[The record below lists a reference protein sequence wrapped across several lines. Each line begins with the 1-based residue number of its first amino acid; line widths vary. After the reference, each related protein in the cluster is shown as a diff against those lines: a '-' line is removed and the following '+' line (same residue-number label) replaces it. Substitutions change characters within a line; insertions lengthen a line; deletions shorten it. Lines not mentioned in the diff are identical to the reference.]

1 MRFWR
6 TGVRTRAVIGAALGS
21 LLLAGCGLGGA
32 SAGTSPS
39 DPSGTAAPRLAETE
53 PLADPRA
60 WQGAATAELGAHP
73 VAPVSSATPQL
84 PVQLTDAQGTR
95 VRVTSAERI
104 LALDVSGTLARTV
117 FELGLGDQV
126 VGRDIST
133 QFPEAGDLPLVTS
146 GGHDLNAEAILELD
160 PTVVITDT
168 SLGPWDVLLQI
179 RDAGIPVVVLD
190 AHRGLDNVED
200 LTRSIAEAL
209 GVPAAGERLVKR
221 IETDIDRARAD
232 IARVAPT
239 AEGEKL
245 RTLFLYARGQANVYY
260 LFGKGSGA
268 ESLIESLGLYDVAQE
283 INWQG
288 MRPLTAE
295 GIVAAQPDV
304 VLLMTGGLESTGGVE
319 GLLERVPSLSQTPAG
334 QNRRFVAMEDSQ
346 ILGYGP
352 LTGDVLNA
360 LAVAIYAPGALE

>member
-1 MRFWR
+1 MTSWGTGTR
-6 TGVRTRAVIGAALGS
+6 TAPAVGTVLVW

-32 SAGTSPS
+32 TSGGPAAS
-39 DPSGTAAPRLAETE
+39 DSGVAAPRLGEVE

-60 WQGAATAELGAHP
+60 WEGAATAELGAHP
-73 VAPVSSATPQL
+73 VDPVARSTPAL
-84 PVQLTDAQGTR
+84 PVQIADAQGTR
-95 VRVTSAERI
+95 VRVSSAERI

-117 FELGLGDQV
+117 FELGLGDRV

-133 QFPEAGDLPLVTS
+133 QFPEAADLPLVTS

-160 PTVVITDT
+160 PTVIITDT
-168 SLGPWDVLLQI
+168 SLGPWDVLLQV
-179 RDAGIPVVVLD
+179 RAAGIPVVVLD
-190 AHRGLDNVED
+190 AHRGLENVDD
-200 LTRSIAEAL
+200 LTRSVADAL
-209 GVPAAGERLVKR
+209 GVPAAGEQLVKR
-221 IETDIDRARAD
+221 IQADITLARAD
-232 IARVAPT
+232 IDRVAPA

-260 LFGKGSGA
+260 LFGEGSGA
-268 ESLIESLGLYDVAQE
+268 ESLIESLGLYDVARE
-283 INWQG
+283 IDWQG

-304 VLLMTGGLESTGGVE
+304 VLLMKGGLESAGGVD
-319 GLLERVPSLSQTPAG
+319 GLLERVPSLAQTPAG
-334 QNRRFVAMEDSQ
+334 QNRRFVAMDDSQ

-360 LAVAIYAPGALE
+360 LAVAIYAPGELA

>member
-1 MRFWR
+1 MTSWG
-6 TGVRTRAVIGAALGS
+6 TGARTRPVIGAVLGC

-32 SAGTSPS
+32 TAGTSTR
-39 DPSGTAAPRLAETE
+39 DASGIAAPRLAETE

-60 WQGAATAELGAHP
+60 WEGVATAELGEHP
-73 VAPVSSATPQL
+73 VDPASRATPEL
-84 PVQLTDAQGTR
+84 PVQITDAQGTR
-95 VRVTSAERI
+95 VRVRSAERI

-117 FELGLGDQV
+117 FELGLGERV

-133 QFPEAGDLPLVTS
+133 QFPEAAGLPLVTS

-190 AHRGLDNVED
+190 AHRGLDNVDD
-200 LTRSIAEAL
+200 LTRSVADAL
-209 GVPAAGERLVKR
+209 GVPAAGDRLAKR
-221 IETDIDRARAD
+221 IEVDIDRARAD

-260 LFGKGSGA
+260 LFGEGSGA
-268 ESLIESLGLYDVAQE
+268 ESLIESLGLYDVAAE
-283 INWQG
+283 IDWQG

-304 VLLMTGGLESTGGVE
+304 VLLMKGGLESTGGVE
-319 GLLERVPSLSQTPAG
+319 GLLERVPSLAQTPAG
-334 QNRRFVAMEDSQ
+334 QNRRFVVMEDSQ

-360 LAVAIYAPGALE
+360 LAVAIYAPEALA